1 MQINRNDPCHCG
13 SGKKYKSCHGLKS
26 KESPWKKVGIYGAIA
41 LVAVWFF
48 KDVFSSVNN
57 GNTRSAP
64 PGKVWSEEHG
74 HYHDIN
80 TNRPPIPPKPLGV
93 DRSLNVPQPEGPV
106 PEGKVWSPEHGHW
119 HDAATSTA
127 PSQTSPVQQETL
139 NIPQP
144 DGPVPEGKEWS
155 TEHGHWHDITPKQD
169 Q

>member
-1 MQINRNDPCHCG
+1 M
-13 SGKKYKSCHGLKS
+13 
-26 KESPWKKVGIYGAIA
+26 
-41 LVAVWFF
+41 
-48 KDVFSSVNN
+48 
-57 GNTRSAP
+57 
-64 PGKVWSEEHG
+64 
-74 HYHDIN
+74 
-80 TNRPPIPPKPLGV
+80 
-93 DRSLNVPQPEGPV
+93 

-119 HDAATSTA
+119 HVAATATA